1 MTDILGARMAE
12 IQQRQQARAQ
22 AADEELVRLK
32 AMLSDHADGIKV
44 TLAAEMDRIDDL
56 KSGVGAQIR
65 DATNASTRLRQDS
78 EGMRRVLKANEVA
91 LRRQARWA
99 WTAVGGACLAA
110 VVIVL
115 LAGWAATSLI
125 DAARLEADAI
135 RTANVDELTDAR
147 EEGQRAIAELHQQLA
162 AQQAEVERS
171 SEDVGAEFA
180 ALSTERDAVQA
191 ELERFSHFRDRLG
204 ITLVEGQNRV
214 FIVVPE
220 GQEIR
225 AWRAAGLSNLARYNG
240 RMYRVM
246 AQR

>member
-1 MTDILGARMAE
+1 MAE